1 MTLVMVMTLVMSVEP
16 MRVRAAMTYT
26 SGRGV
31 AIHSESNMWASPSI
45 IDTGDIFYSGSYIK
59 GRKDSTRSTQ
69 VNSFDESVIGNKKIE
84 SIEDMHLNFVKYL
97 QSTKKELIDQEKF
110 LEE

>member
-1 MTLVMVMTLVMSVEP
+1 M
-16 MRVRAAMTYT
+16 
-26 SGRGV
+26 G
-31 AIHSESNMWASPSI
+31 
-45 IDTGDIFYSGSYIK
+45 IFALK
-59 GRKDSTRSTQ
+59 KFAK